1 MDLQKTILDESL
13 SLYLE
18 TLVKSLKNKGSMPT
32 LFPPK
37 DLQLEELNALVR
49 LVSTAV
55 DFVITYGT
63 SYIIYSIYSVSFSF
77 VLILCVLFYN
87 IVSMV
92 LLRAGIL

>member
-1 MDLQKTILDESL
+1 MDLQKTILDKSL